1 MSKAMK
7 RPRSNFKDEA
17 LRRAFMVFYAM
28 SYGATLTPKMAKN
41 MADLCGIALP
51 MRHRFT
57 HEELEA
63 LATGTNLSEMIQ

>member
-1 MSKAMK
+1 
-7 RPRSNFKDEA
+7 
-17 LRRAFMVFYAM
+17 MVFYAM
-28 SYGATLTPKMAKN
+28 RFGATITPDMAKR

-63 LATGTNLSEMIQ
+63 LATGTNLGEIQ

>member
-1 MSKAMK
+1 MTTNIKV
-7 RPRSNFKDEA
+7 EA

-28 SYGATLTPKMAKN
+28 SHGAAITPKMAKD
-41 MADLCGIALP
+41 MANLCGIALP

-63 LATGTNLSEMIQ
+63 LATGTNIGVLQ